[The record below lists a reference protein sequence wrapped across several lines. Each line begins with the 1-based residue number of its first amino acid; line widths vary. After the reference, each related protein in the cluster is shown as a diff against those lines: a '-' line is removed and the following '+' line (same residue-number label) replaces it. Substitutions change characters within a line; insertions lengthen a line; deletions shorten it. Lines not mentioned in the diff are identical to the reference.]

1 MSLLMTIRIIYRS
14 ARSGCQ
20 SFRPSAARIR
30 KDALLCLLGVHPHL
44 CITLRNGKRD
54 QALALLRNAVDHGL
68 NAEQVATTA
77 TKPAVLAIGTITDSI
92 LPGPVHVTHG
102 FIAPYLAPDMKK
114 DSALKLLQGA

>member
-1 MSLLMTIRIIYRS
+1 MTIRIIYRS
-14 ARSGCQ
+14 ARCGCQ

-68 NAEQVATTA
+68 NAEQIATTA
-77 TKPAVLAIGTITDSI
+77 TKPAVLAIGTITDTDSI

-102 FIAPYLAPDMKK
+102 FIAPHLAPDMEK
-114 DSALKLLQGA
+114 DSDLKSLLGV